1 MIVVD
6 SNTII
11 YLHIHSKKTALALR
25 TLQKDPNW
33 VAPPLWESEFR
44 NVLAGYIRR
53 HILILDDATQIMK
66 SALQAME
73 GREILPPSDLVL
85 DLVAE
90 SDCSAYDCEYVALAR
105 HLKVKLVTSDHKI
118 LRNFPETAIDIGV
131 FSGSS
136 SAG

>member
-6 SNTII
+6 SNIII
-11 YLHIHSKKTALALR
+11 YVHVHSEKTALALR
-25 TLQKDPNW
+25 ALQKDPYW

-44 NVLAGYIRR
+44 TVMAGYIRR
-53 HILILDDATQIMK
+53 HILKLDDAKLVMK
-66 SALQAME
+66 SALQTME

-105 HLKVKLVTSDHKI
+105 HLNVKLVTSDHKI
-118 LRNFPETAIDIGV
+118 LRNFPETATELGA
-131 FSGSS
+131 FSGSP
-136 SAG
+136 

>member
-6 SNTII
+6 SNIII
-11 YLHIHSKKTALALR
+11 YVHVHSEKTALALR
-25 TLQKDPNW
+25 ALQKDPYW

-44 NVLAGYIRR
+44 NVMAGYIRR
-53 HILILDDATQIMK
+53 HILKLDDAKLVMK
-66 SALQAME
+66 SALQTME

-105 HLKVKLVTSDHKI
+105 HLNVKLVTSDHKI
-118 LRNFPETAIDIGV
+118 LRNFPETATELGA
-131 FSGSS
+131 FSGSP
-136 SAG
+136 

>member
-11 YLHIHSKKTALALR
+11 YLHVNSEKTALALR
-25 TLQKDPNW
+25 ALQKDPYW

-53 HILILDDATQIMK
+53 HILKLDEAKLIMK
-66 SALQAME
+66 AALQTME

-85 DLVAE
+85 DLVSE
-90 SDCSAYDCEYVALAR
+90 SECSAYDCEYIALAN
-105 HLKVKLVTSDHKI
+105 HLGVKLVTADQKI
-118 LRNFPETAIDIGV
+118 LRNFPETATDLSA
-131 FSGSS
+131 FSDSP
-136 SAG
+136 

>member
-11 YLHIHSKKTALALR
+11 YLHVQSEKTDLALR
-25 TLQKDPNW
+25 ALQKDPYW

-53 HILILDDATQIMK
+53 HILKPDDAKLIMK
-66 SALQAME
+66 SALQTME
-73 GREILPPSDLVL
+73 GREILPSFDLVL
-85 DLVAE
+85 DLIAE

-118 LRNFPETAIDIGV
+118 LRNFPETATDLGA
-131 FSGSS
+131 FSGSP
-136 SAG
+136 

>member
-1 MIVVD
+1 MIAVD

-11 YLHIHSKKTALALR
+11 YLHIHSEKTALALR

-53 HILILDDATQIMK
+53 HILILDDAKQIMK
-66 SALQAME
+66 SALQTME

-90 SDCSAYDCEYVALAR
+90 SDCSAYDC
-105 HLKVKLVTSDHKI
+105 
-118 LRNFPETAIDIGV
+118 
-131 FSGSS
+131 
-136 SAG
+136 